1 MNPAISSYQDDPRVQ
16 QRRWRILI
24 ILNFF
29 TFMATLDGSIVNVA
43 LPTITGDLG
52 LQLGHAQWISSIYL
66 MAICSF
72 ILLFGRLGDIF
83 GKIRIFRI
91 GTIVFVIGSL
101 LCGLSGSLA
110 TLIAARIIQAIG
122 ASMTMANSQW
132 NVSVSPF

>member
-1 MNPAISSYQDDPRVQ
+1 MNSAISSYQDNPQVQ

-24 ILNFF
+24 ILNLF

-52 LQLGHAQWISSIYL
+52 LQLGHAQWVSSIYL

-91 GTIVFVIGSL
+91 GTVVFVAGSL

-110 TLIAARIIQAIG
+110 TLIAARIVQAIG

-132 NVSVSPF
+132 NVCVVP